1 MLNSLILVVNPG
13 SASRKYA
20 LFADGLKKATVH
32 FEFVD
37 GSVVGT
43 VEANGKKQSVK
54 YNDQTLENACSYVLP
69 LLHQYRVIEPLET
82 LRAIGVRV
90 VAPSDSFAKDMI
102 LDDSIIEDLR
112 ALQQKAPI
120 HITTVLAEIQKLK
133 ESFAGIPLIAISDSA
148 FHSTKPDYACHYGV
162 STELAEKFGI
172 KRYGYH
178 GISVSS
184 VVRRLAESNTLKPKT
199 IICHIGSGSSVT
211 ALLDGHSIETT
222 MGYSPLEG
230 LMMSTR
236 SGSIDVAAALAIMRE
251 LKLSDIELEQ
261 YLNKKS
267 GLIGVSGESD
277 DIRQLL
283 VAEEQG
289 SKNAKLAL
297 QIFVYRIQQA
307 IGQMAAS
314 LNGVDCLVFTATI
327 SERSFVIRE
336 RILKNLSYLGF
347 EIDKIVNEKT
357 FEPKEVT
364 NIATGNSKPVLV
376 AATDESAEIAR
387 RTEEIINR

>member
-1 MLNSLILVVNPG
+1 MSDLLILVVNPG

-20 LFADGLKKATVH
+20 LFADGLKKANVH

-43 VEANGKKQSVK
+43 VEADNKKQSVK
-54 YNDQTLENACSYVLP
+54 YNDQTLENVCNYVLP
-69 LLHQYRVIEPLET
+69 LLHQYRVIEPSEKLH
-82 LRAIGVRV
+82 AIGVRV
-90 VAPSDSFAKDMI
+90 VAPSDNFAKDMV
-102 LDDSIIEDLR
+102 LDDDIIDELR
-112 ALQQKAPI
+112 SLQQKAPI
-120 HITTVLAEIQKLK
+120 HITTVLSEIQKLK
-133 ESFAGIPLIAISDSA
+133 EGFTGIPLIAVSDSA
-148 FHSTKPDYACHYGV
+148 FHSTKPVWASHYGI

-184 VVRRLAESNTLKPKT
+184 VVRRLTESNNLKPKT

-267 GLIGVSGESD
+267 GLLGVSGGSD

-289 SKNAKLAL
+289 DSNSKLAL
-297 QIFVYRIQQA
+297 QIFVYKIQQA

-314 LNGVDCLVFTATI
+314 LGGVDCLVFTATI

-336 RILKNLSYLGF
+336 RILKNLGYLGF

-364 NIATGNSKPVLV
+364 NIATSNSKPVLV

-387 RTEEIINR
+387 QTEEVINR

>member
-1 MLNSLILVVNPG
+1 MSDSLILVVNPG

-20 LFADGLKKATVH
+20 LFADGLKKANVH

-43 VEANGKKQSVK
+43 VEADGKKQSVK
-54 YNDQTLENACSYVLP
+54 YYDQTLENACSYVLP
-69 LLHQYRVIEPLET
+69 LLHQYRVIEPSEKLQ
-82 LRAIGVRV
+82 AIGVRV
-90 VAPSDSFAKDMI
+90 VAPSDNFAKDMI
-102 LDDSIIEDLR
+102 LDDSVIEELKS
-112 ALQQKAPI
+112 LQQKAPI

-148 FHSTKPDYACHYGV
+148 FHSTKPVWASHYGI

-178 GISVSS
+178 GISVGS
-184 VVRRLAESNTLKPKT
+184 VVRRLAESNNLKPKT
-199 IICHIGSGSSVT
+199 IVCHIGSGSSIT

-267 GLIGVSGESD
+267 GLLGVSGGSD

-289 SKNAKLAL
+289 DKNSKLAL
-297 QIFVYRIQQA
+297 QIFVYKIQQA

-314 LNGVDCLVFTATI
+314 LGGVDCLVFTATI
-327 SERSFVIRE
+327 SERSFVIRD
-336 RILKNLSYLGF
+336 RILKNLGYLGF
-347 EIDKIVNEKT
+347 EIDKNINEKT
-357 FEPKEVT
+357 FEPKEVA
-364 NIATGNSKPVLV
+364 NIASQNSKPVLV

-387 RTEEIINR
+387 RTEENINR

>member
-1 MLNSLILVVNPG
+1 MSDSLILVVNPG

-20 LFADGLKKATVH
+20 LFADGLKKANVH

-43 VEANGKKQSVK
+43 VEFDGKKRSVK
-54 YNDQTLENACSYVLP
+54 YDDRTLENVCSYVLP
-69 LLHQYRVIEPLET
+69 LLHQHRVIESSDNLQ
-82 LRAIGVRV
+82 AIGVRV
-90 VAPSDSFAKDMI
+90 VAPSDNFAKDRF
-102 LDDSIIEDLR
+102 LTDDIIEELK

-133 ESFAGIPLIAISDSA
+133 ESFANITLIAISDSA
-148 FHSTKPDYACHYGV
+148 FHSTKPVWASHYGIN
-162 STELAEKFGI
+162 TELAEKFGI

-178 GISVSS
+178 GISVGS
-184 VVRRLAESNTLKPKT
+184 VVRRLAESNNLKPKT
-199 IICHIGSGSSVT
+199 IVCHIGSGSSIT

-267 GLIGVSGESD
+267 GLLGVSGGSD

-289 SKNAKLAL
+289 DENSKLAL

-314 LNGVDCLVFTATI
+314 LGGVDCLVFTATI

-336 RILKNLSYLGF
+336 RVLKNLGYLGF
-347 EIDKIVNEKT
+347 EIDKTVNEKT

-364 NIATGNSKPVLV
+364 NIAIQNSKPILV

-387 RTEEIINR
+387 RTEEAINR

>member
-1 MLNSLILVVNPG
+1 
-13 SASRKYA
+13 
-20 LFADGLKKATVH
+20 
-32 FEFVD
+32 
-37 GSVVGT
+37 
-43 VEANGKKQSVK
+43 
-54 YNDQTLENACSYVLP
+54 
-69 LLHQYRVIEPLET
+69 LLHQYRVIEPFEKIQ
-82 LRAIGVRV
+82 AIGVRI
-90 VAPSDSFAKDMI
+90 VAPSDNFARDMI
-102 LDDSIIEDLR
+102 LDDNVIEDLR
-112 ALQQKAPI
+112 KTQQKAPI
-120 HITTVLAEIQKLK
+120 HITTVLAEIQKLQ

-162 STELAEKFGI
+162 STELAERFGI

-184 VVRRLAESNTLKPKT
+184 VVRRLAESNNLKPKT
-199 IICHIGSGSSVT
+199 IVCHLGSGSSIT
-211 ALLDGHSIETT
+211 ALLDGRSIETT

-251 LKLSDIELEQ
+251 LRLSDIELEQ

-267 GLIGVSGESD
+267 GLLGVSGGSD

-289 SKNAKLAL
+289 DKNAKLAL

-314 LNGVDCLVFTATI
+314 LGGVDCLVFTATI

-336 RILKNLSYLGF
+336 RVLKNLGYLGY
-347 EIDKIVNEKT
+347 EIDKAVNEKT

-364 NIATGNSKPVLV
+364 DIAGRNSKPVLV
-376 AATDESAEIAR
+376 VATDESAEIAR
-387 RTEEIINR
+387 RTEESINR